1 MKISQELPRVKK
13 GNKWGGG
20 GGGGGGC
27 DVYLVV

>member
-20 GGGGGGC
+20 GGGGGC